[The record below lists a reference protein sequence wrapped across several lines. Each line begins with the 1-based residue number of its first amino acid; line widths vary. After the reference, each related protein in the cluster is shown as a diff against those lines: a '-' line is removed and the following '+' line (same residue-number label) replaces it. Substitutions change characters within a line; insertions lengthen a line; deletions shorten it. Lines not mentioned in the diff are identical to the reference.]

1 MLARLS
7 STLRQLSG
15 DRSGMGAMELGLASP
30 FLLLL
35 SLGMIDAST
44 LISTK
49 IDYEQAAQRTTDFA
63 LAKRPTSS
71 STTYILAEAKRA
83 SGLPETDITVQL
95 FLECDGVRQDS
106 FNNVCADSEIP
117 ARYVSVEVT
126 NDVATYFDWSALAR
140 IIGYKAFSNTVTV
153 TGDSEVRF
161 Q

>member
-44 LISTK
+44 LIRTK

-63 LAKRPTSS
+63 LAKRPTSK
-71 STTYILAEAKRA
+71 STTYLVAEAKRA
-83 SGLPETDITVQL
+83 SGLAESDVSVEL
-95 FLECDGVRQDS
+95 FLECDGVRQSD
-106 FNNVCADSEIP
+106 FDNVCADGEIP
-117 ARYVSVEVT
+117 ARYVSVEVA

-140 IIGYKAFSNTVTV
+140 IIGYKAFSNTVKV